1 MACAYYIIC
10 SERSQW
16 AKRIPLLRVL
26 IRSKCCII
34 WAVFVSD
41 VSYLENMCFLEV
53 AIFCDNPH
61 GKDVDLDYY
70 IVILFSYQ
78 TLYHTDLH
86 EMIPHLTNLYSNKN
100 VIYFRRVVTR

>member
-1 MACAYYIIC
+1 MIYGLPHIVQFVQKD
-10 SERSQW
+10 RNG

-53 AIFCDNPH
+53 DIFCDNPH
-61 GKDVDLDYY
+61 GKDVDLDYNSAKCTFSDIGAY
-70 IVILFSYQ
+70 ISTATPLPF
-78 TLYHTDLH
+78 
-86 EMIPHLTNLYSNKN
+86 NA
-100 VIYFRRVVTR
+100 

>member
-1 MACAYYIIC
+1 MN
-10 SERSQW
+10 SPERRERNMYPRINKGLSID
-16 AKRIPLLRVL
+16 AGAMKRIA
-26 IRSKCCII
+26 II
-34 WAVFVSD
+34 AMFID
-41 VSYLENMCFLEV
+41 HMTLCFLEV